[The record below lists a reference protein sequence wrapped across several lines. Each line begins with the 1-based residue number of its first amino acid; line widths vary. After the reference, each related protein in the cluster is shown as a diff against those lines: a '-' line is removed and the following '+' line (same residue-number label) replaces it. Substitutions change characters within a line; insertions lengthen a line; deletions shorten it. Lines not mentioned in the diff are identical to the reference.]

1 MKPER
6 KKYWIASLEGVRE
19 ITGEPYVGSTRTY
32 VIHGEDAQG
41 AAVTWQV
48 LDTEAFET
56 KQEAIIQAKKMITK
70 KLASIDK
77 QLASIDKQRAKLLK
91 MAEELAK

>member
-70 KLASIDK
+70 KLAS
-77 QLASIDKQRAKLLK
+77 LEKQRAKLLK